1 MSVPSI
7 RSQRLELVSLS
18 TEILTAM
25 LDADGT
31 PFRMPPDWPDDHDR
45 RFLELRVRDLDHFP
59 QYQEWLVR
67 AVVHEAAMIG
77 HAGFH
82 GPPGINAIGA
92 PGALEIGYTIFPSH
106 RRQGYGAETAESLIE
121 WAHRER
127 GIRHFVAS
135 VAPGNDASRGLVG
148 KLGFEQ
154 TGSRVD
160 DEDGLELVFE
170 RWFE

>member
-1 MSVPSI
+1 
-7 RSQRLELVSLS
+7 
-18 TEILTAM
+18 
-25 LDADGT
+25 
-31 PFRMPPDWPDDHDR
+31 MPPDWPDAHDR

-67 AVVHEAAMIG
+67 AIVLDAEMIG

-92 PGALEIGYTIFPSH
+92 PGALEIGYTVFPPY
-106 RRQGYGAETAESLIE
+106 RRQGYAAETVAALLE
-121 WAHRER
+121 WARAER

-135 VAPGNDASRGLVG
+135 VAPDNAASTALVQ

>member
-1 MSVPSI
+1 V
-7 RSQRLELVSLS
+7 
-18 TEILTAM
+18 
-25 LDADGT
+25 
-31 PFRMPPDWPDDHDR
+31 
-45 RFLELRVRDLDHFP
+45 
-59 QYQEWLVR
+59 QEG
-67 AVVHEAAMIG
+67 EMIG

-92 PGALEIGYTIFPSH
+92 PGALEIGYMIFAPH
-106 RRQGYGAETAESLIE
+106 RRQGYGSETAASLID
-121 WAHRER
+121 WAYRGR

-135 VAPGNDASRGLVG
+135 VAPANDASLGLVG